1 MADEPLQCKHPK
13 ASTRLMIKK
22 KKIGTWIWN
31 PFVLIFI
38 PSSFCFYACQTLVS
52 ISFKKKEKYN
62 VVRTLERKWLMT
74 CEKYIYLK
82 RKMWK
87 ISSYQLISNVCG
99 SVISAKKINKKS
111 KNKVNQTTWNECNG
125 DRLQR
130 SSVEQLTQ
138 VTNITLNKPHL

>member
-22 KKIGTWIWN
+22 KYRDMDMKPICSHIHTQLFLLLCLSN
-31 PFVLIFI
+31 FSEYF
-38 PSSFCFYACQTLVS
+38 
-52 ISFKKKEKYN
+52 FKKKEKYN